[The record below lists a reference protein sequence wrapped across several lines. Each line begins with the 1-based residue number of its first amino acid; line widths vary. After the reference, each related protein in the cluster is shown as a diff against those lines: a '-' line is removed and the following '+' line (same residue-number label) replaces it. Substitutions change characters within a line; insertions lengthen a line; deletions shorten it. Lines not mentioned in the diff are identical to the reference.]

1 MNQSFATLGS
11 SDGKNKSDVKVFLF
25 WTKMAVLHQTT
36 SSYYM
41 HKSSIRSVW
50 SNWIVFHL
58 PLQNPVKTYTKTHWP
73 PPKTLK
79 TLKHLHVFNK
89 IPTFFTWKVSIPP
102 ISQPKKMREFFTQK
116 NLCIIRPNW
125 SHQSPSAPR
134 RTCIHHGENIQ
145 CVERPGGVSSST
157 YFFQQGWLMIR
168 DPEIIRNHKICRYS
182 MNS

>member
-102 ISQPKKMREFFTQK
+102 ISQPKKWGNFSLRKTFA
-116 NLCIIRPNW
+116 
-125 SHQSPSAPR
+125 SSAQTDPINPLLR
-134 RTCIHHGENIQ
+134 LGALAFITVKISSAWNGLE
-145 CVERPGGVSSST
+145 VSVVVRIS
-157 YFFQQGWLMIR
+157 FNKAGWW
-168 DPEIIRNHKICRYS
+168 
-182 MNS
+182 